1 MNTVR
6 KKIDEIPS
14 MRQER
19 VEELR
24 LLSNENIDLSDI
36 PEQEVNQAVQ
46 DLEKLK

>member
-19 VEELR
+19 AEELR
-24 LLSNENIDLSDI
+24 SLSDENIDLS
-36 PEQEVNQAVQ
+36 
-46 DLEKLK
+46 